1 MDVDMVVV
9 VWLVVVVADCS
20 LGVEGGKAIAE
31 ALEHVPNV
39 THLDLSGMWCDA
51 LRLGVLV

>member
-1 MDVDMVVV
+1 MVVV
-9 VWLVVVVADCS
+9 VWLVVVVAGS
-20 LGVEGGKAIAE
+20 KLGVEGGKAIAE

-39 THLDLSGMWCDA
+39 THLVLGGTWCDA